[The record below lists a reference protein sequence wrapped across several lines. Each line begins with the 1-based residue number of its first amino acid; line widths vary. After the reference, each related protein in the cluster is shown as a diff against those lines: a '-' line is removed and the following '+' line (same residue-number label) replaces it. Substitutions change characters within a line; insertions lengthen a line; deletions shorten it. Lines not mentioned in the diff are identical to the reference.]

1 MIDRVADIRVTGR
14 GMKKGAAPPGRDEPP
29 QRPARRGVW
38 WIMAALERDYLK
50 SNAPQPYAGAVLRAG
65 ENAPDS

>member
-1 MIDRVADIRVTGR
+1 
-14 GMKKGAAPPGRDEPP
+14 MKKGAAPPGRDEPP
-29 QRPARRGVW
+29 QRPARRGVS